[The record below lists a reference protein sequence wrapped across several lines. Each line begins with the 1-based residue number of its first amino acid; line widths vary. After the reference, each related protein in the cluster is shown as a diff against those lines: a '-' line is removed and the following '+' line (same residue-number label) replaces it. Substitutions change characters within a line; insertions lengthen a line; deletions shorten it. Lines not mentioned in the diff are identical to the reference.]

1 MNKTWAMLT
10 ERALATHP
18 MVEKCDDDSSSIV
31 FGKCQPSA
39 YRIIDMVRS
48 SQAGYTVV
56 TTHWQMVRFPSM
68 SALPEVIIVARNQ
81 LTYV

>member
-1 MNKTWAMLT
+1 MKETWAMLT
-10 ERALATHP
+10 ERAPTTQKGG
-18 MVEKCDDDSSSIV
+18 EKCDDDSSSIV

-39 YRIIDMVRS
+39 YIIIDVVRS

-56 TTHWQMVRFPSM
+56 TTHWLMVRFPSM
-68 SALPEVIIVARNQ
+68 SALSEVKIVARNQ